1 MALENILSN
10 ILFVCVGIVLILL
23 LVFGQGEKLVYII
36 AFVFLILGII
46 ISIIGQK
53 NSRERTK
60 KLIQVIN
67 DRTRKMKTFEAQLN
81 KSKKEIESIQD
92 KIKKAT

>member
-10 ILFVCVGIVLILL
+10 ILFVCVGVVLILL
-23 LVFGQGEKLVYII
+23 LLFGQGEKLVYII

-60 KLIQVIN
+60 KLIQIMN
-67 DRTRKMKTFEAQLN
+67 DRTRRMKTFEAQLN
-81 KSKKEIESIQD
+81 KSKKEIESVQD

>member
-10 ILFVCVGIVLILL
+10 ILFVCAGIVLILL
-23 LVFGQGEKLVYII
+23 LLFGQGEKLVYII

-46 ISIIGQK
+46 ASVIGQK

-67 DRTRKMKTFEAQLN
+67 DRTRRMNTFEAQLN
-81 KSKKEIESIQD
+81 KSKKEIESVQD